1 VEFIVTEIEIVECVP
16 NFSEGRKPEV
26 VRQILDAITAVR
38 GVTLLDHE
46 MDADHN
52 RAVVTFVG
60 TRVPVLEAA
69 FEGVKAAAG
78 LIDLTQHKGQHK
90 RMGACDVLPFV
101 PVRGIDLDACAA
113 MASTTGERIGRELM
127 IPVYLYEH
135 AATRPERRNLADIRA
150 PEFEGLRDLIGK
162 DPERVPDF
170 GPNAIHPTAGC
181 MAVGARFFLV
191 AYNVNLKSKDLK
203 LAKAIAKS
211 IREKDGGFRCVKAM
225 GFELAERG
233 LVQVSMNLTNYTVT
247 PIRAVYDAIASQA
260 AAAGVE
266 VEESELVGLAPRAAL
281 DEATAR
287 HVRLRGF
294 DARKQII
301 ESLLGLE

>member
-1 VEFIVTEIEIVECVP
+1 MSEIVECVP
-16 NFSEGRKPEV
+16 NFSEGRRPEV
-26 VRQILDAITAVR
+26 VRQIVDAIRAVR
-38 GVTLLDHE
+38 GVTLLGEE
-46 MDADHN
+46 MDPDHN
-52 RAVVTFVG
+52 RSVVTFVG
-60 TRVPVLEAA
+60 PRAPVEAA
-69 FEGVKAAAG
+69 AFAGVQVAARV
-78 LIDLTQHKGQHK
+78 IDLNTHRGQHK

-101 PVRGIDLDACAA
+101 PVRGIDLGGCAA
-113 MASTTGERIGRELM
+113 MARSTGERIGRELG

-135 AATRPERRNLADIRA
+135 AATRPERRNLADVRA
-150 PEFEGLRDLIGK
+150 PEFEGLKDLIGK

-191 AYNVNLKSKDLK
+191 AYNIDLATRDLK

-225 GFELAERG
+225 GFDLAERG

-247 PIRAVYDAIASQA
+247 PIRTVYDAVAAQA

-281 DEATAR
+281 DEPTAK

>member
-1 VEFIVTEIEIVECVP
+1 MSEIVECVP
-16 NFSEGRKPEV
+16 NFSEGRRPEV
-26 VRQILDAITAVR
+26 VRPIVDAIRAVR
-38 GVTLLDHE
+38 GVTLLGEE
-46 MDADHN
+46 MDPDHN
-52 RAVVTFVG
+52 RSVVTFVG
-60 TRVPVLEAA
+60 PRAPVEAA
-69 FEGVKAAAG
+69 AFAGVQVAAR
-78 LIDLTQHKGQHK
+78 LIDLNTHRGQHK

-101 PVRGIDLDACAA
+101 PVRGIDLDGCAA
-113 MASTTGERIGRELM
+113 MARATGERIGRELG

-150 PEFEGLRDLIGK
+150 PEFEGLKDLIGK

-191 AYNVNLKSKDLK
+191 AYNINLATRDLK

-247 PIRAVYDAIASQA
+247 PIRTVYDAVAAQA
-260 AAAGVE
+260 AAAGVD

-281 DEATAR
+281 DESTAK

-301 ESLLGLE
+301 ESLLGQE

>member
-1 VEFIVTEIEIVECVP
+1 MSEIVECVP
-16 NFSEGRKPEV
+16 NFSEGRRPEV
-26 VRQILDAITAVR
+26 VRQIVDAIRAVR
-38 GVTLLDHE
+38 GVTLLGEE
-46 MDADHN
+46 MDPDHN
-52 RAVVTFVG
+52 RSVVTFVG
-60 TRVPVLEAA
+60 PRAPVEAA
-69 FEGVKAAAG
+69 AFAGVQVAARV
-78 LIDLTQHKGQHK
+78 IDLNTHRGQHK

-101 PVRGIDLDACAA
+101 PVRGIDLDGCAA
-113 MASTTGERIGRELM
+113 MARATGERIGRELG

-150 PEFEGLRDLIGK
+150 PEFEGLKDLIGK

-191 AYNVNLKSKDLK
+191 AYNINLATRDLK

-225 GFELAERG
+225 GFDLAERG

-247 PIRAVYDAIASQA
+247 PIRTVYDAVAAQA
-260 AAAGVE
+260 AAAGVD

-281 DEATAR
+281 DESTAK

-301 ESLLGLE
+301 ESLLGQE

>member
-1 VEFIVTEIEIVECVP
+1 VSEIVECVP
-16 NFSEGRKPEV
+16 NFSEGRRPEV
-26 VRQILDAITAVR
+26 VRSIVDAIRAVP
-38 GVTLLDHE
+38 GVTLLGEE
-46 MDADHN
+46 MDPDHN
-52 RAVVTFVG
+52 RSVVTFVG
-60 TRVPVLEAA
+60 PRGPVEAA
-69 FEGVKAAAG
+69 AFAGVAVAARV
-78 LIDLTQHKGQHK
+78 IDLNHHQGQHK

-101 PVRGIDLDACAA
+101 PVRGIDLDGCAA
-113 MASTTGERIGRELM
+113 MARRTGERIGRELGV
-127 IPVYLYEH
+127 PVYLYEH

-150 PEFEGLRDLIGK
+150 PEFEGLKDLIGK
-162 DPERVPDF
+162 EPERTPDF

-191 AYNVNLKSKDLK
+191 AYNINLATRDLK

-225 GFELAERG
+225 GFDLAERG

-247 PIRAVYDAIASQA
+247 PIRTVYDAVAAQA

-281 DEATAR
+281 DEATAN

-294 DARKQII
+294 DAKKQII

>member
-1 VEFIVTEIEIVECVP
+1 MSEIVECVP
-16 NFSEGRKPEV
+16 NFSEGRRPEV
-26 VRQILDAITAVR
+26 VRQIVDAIRGVA
-38 GVTLLDHE
+38 GVTLLGEE

-52 RAVVTFVG
+52 RSVVTFVG
-60 TRVPVLEAA
+60 TRAPVEAA
-69 FEGVKAAAG
+69 AFAGVKVAAR
-78 LIDLTQHKGQHK
+78 LIDLNHHQGQHK

-101 PVRGIDLDACAA
+101 PVRGIDLDGCAA
-113 MASTTGERIGRELM
+113 MARSTGERIGRELGV
-127 IPVYLYEH
+127 PVYLYEH

-150 PEFEGLRDLIGK
+150 PEFEGLKDLIGK

-191 AYNVNLKSKDLK
+191 AYNINLATRDLK
-203 LAKAIAKS
+203 LAKAIAKN

-225 GFELAERG
+225 GFDLAERG

-247 PIRAVYDAIASQA
+247 PIRTVYDAVASQA
-260 AAAGVE
+260 AAAGVD

-281 DEATAR
+281 DESTAK